1 MSWRRLTRFSAG
13 SADLILRH
21 IWALHWVFK
30 KKTKIFFSAPNAVA
44 PDGDFGIGEI
54 GEGWGGKAGGLAPWM
69 HVAGERVYEG

>member
-1 MSWRRLTRFSAG
+1 M
-13 SADLILRH
+13 RH